1 VFHIGGHLRPDLYGR
16 IPKYMK
22 RHGVE
27 AAAEV
32 GNFEV
37 AHIQAFKKLISEENI
52 DCDLVITRSMNV
64 YLNADE
70 ANQAR
75 ETYESLAAQGL
86 SFTDDIQYISG
97 KLAEAVS

>member
-1 VFHIGGHLRPDLYGR
+1 
-16 IPKYMK
+16 MK
-22 RHGVE
+22 RYGVE
-27 AAAEV
+27 AATEV

-75 ETYESLAAQGL
+75 ETYESLATQGL
-86 SFTDDIQYISG
+86 AFTDDIQYTSG